1 MIYLKIHVTPEGE
14 IIAMCDEELLGNVY
28 RAGKVELDLATYAG
42 FYKGDLVAEKA
53 AESIA
58 IINEFYTAN
67 IVGKRAVSIF
77 LKRGLATKDDIRT
90 VDGVHYLQL
99 FKLH

>member
-14 IIAMCDEELLGNVY
+14 IIAMCDEELLGKVY
-28 RAGKVELDLATYAG
+28 REGKAELDLATYSG

-58 IINEFYTAN
+58 AINDFYTAN
-67 IVGKRAVSIF
+67 IVGKRAVGIF
-77 LKRGLATKDDIRT
+77 LKKGLATKDDVRT
-90 VDGVHYLQL
+90 VDGVHYVQL
-99 FKLH
+99 FKLY